1 MIDERQNKI
10 IEGAYNIFIKHG
22 IRNVSMDD
30 ISRMMGISKKT
41 LYQVVSNKADL
52 LEQIGAHIQQ
62 TILLKVDEVLDKN
75 LNELCS

>member
-52 LEQIGAHIQQ
+52 LEQIGAHIQK
-62 TILLKVDEVLDKN
+62 TI
-75 LNELCS
+75 SGSIRS